1 MDVKQFISE
10 IAEII
15 EADPAS
21 LTLDTDFRKSADY
34 WSSLTGFGI
43 LVFMQD
49 KFGVD
54 INVDDFLK
62 LNTVGELY
70 SLTLNKKA

>member
-1 MDVKQFISE
+1 MMKMDERQFINE
-10 IAEII
+10 LAEII
-15 EADPAS
+15 EADPSS
-21 LTLDTDFRKSADY
+21 LTLESDFRKSCEF

-49 KFGVD
+49 RLGVKLE
-54 INVDDFLK
+54 VDNFLK

-70 SLTLNKKA
+70 ALTSE